1 MIDVKLDLP
10 RIIDEHRMFLEGN
23 GGKRA
28 NLRDADLLGADLRGA
43 NLLGANLHGADLRD
57 ANLRGADLFRANL
70 RGADLRGADLH
81 GADLRRA
88 DLFGADLSGVTTTCQ
103 LGQPNGWPSFAYI
116 HADGVMRVQIGC
128 QNKTLKEGRAY
139 WFGEDNRRE
148 VLAALDYAEAIAKIR
163 GWNVVST
170 ESAS

>member
-1 MIDVKLDLP
+1 MTDVKLDLP

-28 NLRDADLLGADLRGA
+28 
-43 NLLGANLHGADLRD
+43 
-57 ANLRGADLFRANL
+57 DLF
-70 RGADLRGADLH
+70 GADLH
-81 GADLRRA
+81 GAYLRRA

-170 ESAS
+170 EIAS